1 MVRLRL
7 KRMGRKKR
15 PYYRIVAMDLN
26 AAQSS
31 QALGE
36 LGTYDPIHSKVQV
49 DEEKAL
55 HWLNEGAQM
64 SETVRDLLKNQGV
77 LARWRGFEGS
87 LREGALLKD
96 KPKRR
101 RKLAAAAA
109 APAVEEEGEASA
121 DDAADSVPDA
131 VAAADEAPADGDA
144 VEPAA
149 AADSGAEAEEGT
161 EAE

>member
-1 MVRLRL
+1 
-7 KRMGRKKR
+7 
-15 PYYRIVAMDLN
+15 MDLN

-31 QALGE
+31 QALVE
-36 LGTYDPIHSKVQV
+36 LGTYDPIHSQVEV

-64 SETVRDLLKNQGV
+64 SETVRDLLKSQGI

-87 LREGALLKD
+87 LNEGALLKD

-109 APAVEEEGEASA
+109 APAPEEEEDGEAPA
-121 DDAADSVPDA
+121 DDAADSAPDV
-131 VAAADEAPADGDA
+131 VATADEAPADGEA
-144 VEPAA
+144 AEPEAA
-149 AADSGAEAEEGT
+149 AESNTEAQEGT

>member
-1 MVRLRL
+1 
-7 KRMGRKKR
+7 
-15 PYYRIVAMDLN
+15 MDLN

-31 QALGE
+31 QALAE
-36 LGTYDPIHSKVQV
+36 LGTYDPIHSQVEV

-64 SETVRDLLKNQGV
+64 SETVRDLLKNKGI

-87 LREGALLKD
+87 LNEGALLKD

-109 APAVEEEGEASA
+109 APAEEEDGEASA
-121 DDAADSVPDA
+121 DDATESAPDA
-131 VAAADEAPADGDA
+131 VATADEAPADGETAEPEA
-144 VEPAA
+144 VSES
-149 AADSGAEAEEGT
+149 DTEAQEGT
-161 EAE
+161 EPE